1 MGVLREP
8 GLTDLLTG
16 NGETREAVRHN
27 ALPNLDLLPSGPF
40 PQNPS
45 ELLNSKKM
53 QQLLRHFE
61 ETYTHVI
68 LDSPPI
74 LAVTDSAIL
83 GAHADGLVLVL
94 RSGET
99 EQRAA
104 ERAVDQ
110 VRRVG
115 IRVFGAVLNEVA
127 STTVE
132 ESYYM
137 QYYYDYH
144 PKERTGWKKLAQ
156 SLHKT
161 SLGPPF
167 PITLPGG
174 TPRGLMPVRWC
185 APHGGTAQE

>member
-16 NGETREAVRHN
+16 NAETREAVRPN
-27 ALPNLDLLPSGPF
+27 VLPNLDLLPSGPF
-40 PQNPS
+40 PPNPS
-45 ELLNSKKM
+45 ELMNSKKM

-83 GAHADGLVLVL
+83 GALADGSVLVL

-115 IRVFGAVLNEVA
+115 VRVFGAGLNEVA

-144 PKERTGWKKLAQ
+144 PKERTGVEEAGSIPSQ
-156 SLHKT
+156 DV
-161 SLGPPF
+161 LGPPF